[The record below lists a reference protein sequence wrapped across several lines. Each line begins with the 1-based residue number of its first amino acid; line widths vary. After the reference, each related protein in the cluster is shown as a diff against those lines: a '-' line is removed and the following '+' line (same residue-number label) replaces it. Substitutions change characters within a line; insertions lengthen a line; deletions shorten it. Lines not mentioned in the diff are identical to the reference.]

1 MYPIERHARILSL
14 VVFLQAGGSPGYR
27 RRMFSRVLRP
37 RRRAARTAAF
47 WQRRRLHQARLAPV
61 HGKAPRGGYQVPGAS
76 ARGRGSAIVQGA
88 TTNDRVFHC
97 RSVGGEFGGGG
108 MPRGVMIKRRGCRIL
123 ATSLTHHLTAE
134 NRLGPYSN
142 HYKK

>member
-108 MPRGVMIKRRGCRIL
+108 DAPGRDDQAERLPHFGHISNTSPHRRKPPRAI
-123 ATSLTHHLTAE
+123 
-134 NRLGPYSN
+134 
-142 HYKK
+142 